1 MVRYASSRIMFSATV
16 CAVAA
21 VSACAGR
28 RAPEIVARP
37 GVTPPTRAFN
47 TQFPSIHGAPYGSP
61 DRGAEFAAAVE
72 ERVTDLRS
80 RGGVCGELATVLENS
95 LTSGLITLRPY
106 MWRVDGNLASAQG
119 ESSGAMVI
127 ARDIDSLNVGVRGLD
142 DVIRSAE
149 HEAAH
154 IALQIPSGD
163 AGREARV
170 DERVNSCRKN

>member
-1 MVRYASSRIMFSATV
+1 MASM
-16 CAVAA
+16 VAA
-21 VSACAGR
+21 CAPH

-37 GVTPPTRAFN
+37 EVSPPTRAFDA
-47 TQFPSIHGAPYGSP
+47 TPGQDRLPYGAP
-61 DRGAEFAAAVE
+61 DHRAEFAAAVE
-72 ERVTDLRS
+72 ERVANLRS

-106 MWRVDGNLASAQG
+106 MWRVDGNLASARG

-142 DVIRSAE
+142 DVLRSAE

-163 AGREARV
+163 PVREARV
-170 DERVNSCRKN
+170 DERVNSCRGGARR